1 MNFDERMR
9 EERLKI
15 DDAKIKGVRNVC
27 EFADEQLT
35 DERIGEIQA
44 DLGEHVRR
52 LVEAVR
58 TIQNLQVQ
66 KSMQPIENRYTNRYT
81 SRYRHG

>member
-1 MNFDERMR
+1 MNFDERIR

-35 DERIGEIQA
+35 DERIGEIQT
-44 DLGEHVRR
+44 DLERTR
-52 LVEAVR
+52 EAPARGCPHDEGATGQEV
-58 TIQNLQVQ
+58 
-66 KSMQPIENRYTNRYT
+66 YAA
-81 SRYRHG
+81 YRG